1 MPSEIRPEGVCDVT
15 SLNLHG
21 LAVCFWVACKSRRT
35 RSGSAAKSLGTTPGP
50 QATVSGSELDR
61 ESPTPAYHWHGGW
74 GGYRHFGWGYRPY
87 FGGFYSPFGFGGFNA
102 FGGWGYRPFYS
113 GFYRPFFGRYV
124 GFSPFGFYGYP
135 WYW

>member
-1 MPSEIRPEGVCDVT
+1 MASLFAFGSLATAGELDREG
-15 SLNLHG
+15 
-21 LAVCFWVACKSRRT
+21 
-35 RSGSAAKSLGTTPGP
+35 AAKSLGTTPGP

>member
-1 MPSEIRPEGVCDVT
+1 MAALFISG
-15 SLNLHG
+15 SLAAAGELD
-21 LAVCFWVACKSRRT
+21 RE
-35 RSGSAAKSLGTTPGP
+35 SAAKSLGNAPLKM
-50 QATVSGSELDR
+50 TVSGSELDR

-87 FGGFYSPFGFGGFNA
+87 FGSFYSPFGFGGFNS

-113 GFYRPFFGRYV
+113 GFYRPFLGRYV